1 MTYTGSTNRL
11 NNVVGVTE
19 IIPLTIGLET
29 EYGNKIF
36 KANLIFKKESTG
48 LFYVTD
54 GVTTLA
60 NLPAVTDSVAAVLN
74 QHIANNE
81 IHLTPESSASLTN
94 AINNVAALTRELTQV
109 ADDLTAHTTNQDL
122 HLSAA
127 TIASTYATKAEL
139 QALSGV
145 DTNAFVTRDE
155 FDAHSEDS
163 SIHVNATT
171 IANTYA
177 TKSELADQVS
187 SNAATYATKTEVS
200 ALSLVYATKTSVDS
214 VEDSLI
220 EHVTDNDAH
229 LTSSDRAA
237 IRSIRNSTPLQ
248 DYELD
253 SVITSIYS

>member
-1 MTYTGSTNRL
+1 MAYVGSKDRL
-11 NNVVGVTE
+11 NSVVGVSE
-19 IIPLTIGLET
+19 IIPLTTGLET

-48 LFYVTD
+48 LLYISD

-60 NLPAVTDSVAAVLN
+60 ALPAITDSVSTIIN
-74 QHIANNE
+74 QHISNNN
-81 IHLTPESSASLTN
+81 IHLTSETATNVAN
-94 AINNVAALTRELTQV
+94 AISSVAVLTRELTQV

-145 DTNAFVTRDE
+145 DTNAFITRDE

-177 TKSELADQVS
+177 TKTELANHVS
-187 SNAATYATKTEVS
+187 SSATTYATKTEVS
-200 ALSLVYATKTSVDS
+200 ALSLVYATKTSLDS

-220 EHVTDNDAH
+220 EHVADNDAH
-229 LTSSDRAA
+229 LTASDRAA